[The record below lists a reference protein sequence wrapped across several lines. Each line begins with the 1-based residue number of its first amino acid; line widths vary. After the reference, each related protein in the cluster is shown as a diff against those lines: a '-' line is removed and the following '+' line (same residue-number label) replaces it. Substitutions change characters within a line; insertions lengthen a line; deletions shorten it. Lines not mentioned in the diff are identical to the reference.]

1 MAELLGMVKQ
11 LQDLSYDSEYTATQY
26 AGNPDFV
33 KIAEAY
39 GITGI
44 RVTDKAEVSSA
55 IQTAINTPG
64 PVIVEFIVRQ
74 EENVYPFIPSGQT
87 VNDMIEEPQPEI
99 KV

>member
-1 MAELLGMVKQ
+1 M
-11 LQDLSYDSEYTATQY
+11 
-26 AGNPDFV
+26 
-33 KIAEAY
+33 
-39 GITGI
+39 
-44 RVTDKAEVSSA
+44 TDKAEVSSA